1 MSNKKTLIQFK
12 ENCLNNELFLSEFY
26 RKYQSTHKKKEFK
39 INEFL
44 IEKFNTQVFLMFT
57 SDLKEIS
64 YFGLPV
70 ELHIKNQ
77 LNLELK
83 FDIINNFLKSQ
94 TKPINK
100 YVFSI
105 NLDTEISKD
114 ILRKINPKLI
124 FEQQSINLD
133 NSNDYIFKNFKSNL
147 RYEINKTNKNEDI
160 KVKIINKKNYPK
172 NFILEMMETHKTVSG
187 RQTRSMET
195 WLINEQMILQ
205 NQAFISV
212 VYYKSK
218 AVSYSLFFYNN
229 YMLYYFSSVTL
240 REYFNISG
248 ISHASIWEAICYA
261 KKIQI
266 KKFNMGLTDYLHVR
280 NDVDISNKEKNIAF
294 FKSRYCGEKKYK
306 IIIDENSFLV
316 TKKFK

>member
-12 ENCLNNELFLSEFY
+12 ESCINNELFLSEFY
-26 RKYQSTHKKKEFK
+26 RKYQSTHKKKEFE

-44 IEKFNTQVFLMFT
+44 IEEFNTQIFLMFT
-57 SDLKEIS
+57 SEPKEIS
-64 YFGLPV
+64 YFGLPI
-70 ELHIKNQ
+70 ELHTKNQ
-77 LNLELK
+77 LNLDLK
-83 FDIINNFLKSQ
+83 LNVINKFLKNQ
-94 TKPINK
+94 KNPINK

-105 NLDTEISKD
+105 NLDIKVSND
-114 ILRKINPKLI
+114 ILKKINPKLV

-133 NSNDYIFKNFKSNL
+133 NSEDDIFKNFKSNL
-147 RYEINKTNKNEDI
+147 RYEINKTNKNKDI
-160 KVKIINKKNYPK
+160 KVKIFNKENYPK
-172 NFILEMMETHKTVSG
+172 NFILEMMETHKIVSG
-187 RQTRSMET
+187 RQTRSKET
-195 WLINEQMILQ
+195 WLIYEQMVLQ

-212 VYYKSK
+212 VYYKSQ

-266 KKFNMGLTDYLHVR
+266 KKFNMGLTDYLHIR
-280 NDVDISNKEKNIAF
+280 KGVDISNKEKNIAF

-306 IIIDENSFLV
+306 IIIDENSFFV
-316 TKKFK
+316 Y